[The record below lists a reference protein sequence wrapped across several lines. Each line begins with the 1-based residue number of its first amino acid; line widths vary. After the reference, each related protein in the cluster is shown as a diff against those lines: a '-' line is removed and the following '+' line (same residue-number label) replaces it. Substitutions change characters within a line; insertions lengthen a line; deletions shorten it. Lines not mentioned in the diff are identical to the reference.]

1 MNGSAMLTTKR
12 LTRLQSGLT
21 PNEYKILERLS
32 TPILI
37 QDFLNAIPIN
47 FEKNG
52 DTHMSPRRVLREN
65 KAHCIEGALLAAAAL
80 WIHGE
85 PPIIMNLSGRFGG
98 DDVDHVVTLY
108 KRNGYIGAISKTNHA
123 TIRFRDPAYRTPREL
138 ALSYFHEWFAND
150 TGIKSLH
157 EYSQPL
163 DMRRFGTEWITT
175 EKDLYNIAD
184 ALDSVSYYHLI
195 PEKNWRYVRK
205 ADPME
210 LKAGTFIEWEK

>member
-1 MNGSAMLTTKR
+1 MKR
-12 LTRLQSGLT
+12 LTQKQSGLM
-21 PNEYKILERLS
+21 PQEFKVLERLS

-37 QDFLNAIPIN
+37 QNFLDAVPIN
-47 FEKNG
+47 YEKNG

-65 KAHCIEGALLAAAAL
+65 KAHCIEGAILAAAAL

-85 PPIIMNLSGRFGG
+85 PPTIMNLSGRFGG

-108 KRNGYIGAISKTNHA
+108 KRNGRYGAISKTNHA

-150 TGIKSLH
+150 TGIKSLDT
-157 EYSQPL
+157 YSKPV

-175 EKDLYNIAD
+175 EKDLYDIAD
-184 ALDSVSYYHLI
+184 ALDNQQYFELI
-195 PEKNWRYVRK
+195 PEKNWRFVRK
-205 ADPME
+205 ADAME
-210 LKAGTFIEWEK
+210 LKAGSFLEWPKN